1 MEVMT
6 SPALD
11 YMESLGCKVEV
22 SNGKK
27 IVKNCNNIEDEVRS
41 LYDGVGLRNI
51 SHYGIIELK
60 GNDVINFLHRI
71 TTNSLEGVAK
81 ESIKATIFTTEK
93 GRIIDI
99 ATLMNFDSHQ
109 LLICSSENKDKVISW
124 INKYVITD
132 DVTAIDSKNKY
143 NLLEL
148 IGPQA
153 DSFITLLCGNIANN
167 IKPNTFKI
175 LHTEGLLFFL
185 AKIQDEFS
193 GRMKFWIIAD
203 DDNARRITRFLI
215 ENKSFFD
222 FNLVGEDAFNSFR
235 IEMGIPAA
243 PNELNDEYNP
253 HEARLLS
260 LVDFKKGCYI
270 GQEVIARLD
279 TYDKVQKYLMG
290 VQFDNSD
297 MGDNQLT
304 LYDKEEKEAGKI
316 TSTVNS
322 IKFKKYIG
330 LAYIRRE
337 YVEEGTRLIARSED
351 GNDLEVTVKN
361 LPFRK

>member
-6 SPALD
+6 SPVVD

-27 IVKNCNNIEDEVRS
+27 IVRNCNNLEDEIRS

-71 TTNSLEGVAK
+71 TTNSLGDVAK
-81 ESIKATIFTTEK
+81 ESIKSTIFTTEK
-93 GRIIDI
+93 GRIIDMG
-99 ATLMNFDSHQ
+99 TLMNFESHQ
-109 LLICSSENKDKVISW
+109 LLVCSSEHKDKVISW
-124 INKYVITD
+124 INKYVISD
-132 DVTAIDSKNKY
+132 DVSAIDSKNKY

-148 IGPQA
+148 FGPQA
-153 DSFITLLCGNIANN
+153 DSFITLLCGTMTNN
-167 IKPNTFKI
+167 IRPNTFKI
-175 LHTEGLLFFL
+175 IHTEGLLFFL
-185 AKIQDEFS
+185 AKIKDFNS
-193 GRMKFWIIAD
+193 RLKFWIIAD
-203 DDNARRITRFLI
+203 DDNARRITRYLI

-222 FNLVGEDAFNSFR
+222 FNLVGEDAYNSFR
-235 IEMGIPAA
+235 IEQGIPAS

-253 HEARLLS
+253 HEARLIP

-290 VQFDNSD
+290 IVFDNSD
-297 MGDNQLT
+297 TGNELI
-304 LYDKEEKEAGKI
+304 LYDKNEIEAGTV
-316 TSTVNS
+316 TSSVYS
-322 IKFKKYIG
+322 LRFKKHIG
-330 LAYIRRE
+330 LAYVGRAYAE
-337 YVEEGTRLIARSED
+337 DGTRLIAKSED
-351 GNDLEVTVKN
+351 GNSHEVTVKN